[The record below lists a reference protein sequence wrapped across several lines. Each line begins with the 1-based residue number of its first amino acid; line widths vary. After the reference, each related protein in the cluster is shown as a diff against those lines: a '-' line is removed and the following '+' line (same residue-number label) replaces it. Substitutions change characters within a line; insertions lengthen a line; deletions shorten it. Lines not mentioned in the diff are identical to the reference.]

1 MKATVLLAKQITSVN
16 TLLHH
21 ALDDLSPHAWTSRL
35 LRGENML
42 GFIVWHVP
50 RMQDHTVQT
59 WIRGVPEVVHAE
71 RWAHWRDLRPLGAG
85 LGIPLAEAD
94 RIAQCVEPADVL
106 AYADAVLHEILNW
119 LATLTDDDLEYIPD
133 ARQHLAP
140 YPEYQTA
147 GHHAETDEL
156 LDLPIWRL
164 LSGPCFGHVRG
175 HLGEL
180 ALLKSQ
186 LRTNR

>member
-1 MKATVLLAKQITSVN
+1 MKATALLAKQVTGVN

-21 ALDDLSPHAWTSRL
+21 AADDLIQHEWTSRPV
-35 LRGENML
+35 RGENMP
-42 GFIVWHVP
+42 GFMVWHVP

-59 WIRGVPEVVHAE
+59 WIRGVPEVVHDE
-71 RWAHWRDLRPLGAG
+71 RWAHWHDLQPLGAG
-85 LGIPLAEAD
+85 LGIPLEEAD
-94 RIAQCVEPADVL
+94 RIARCVQPAEVL
-106 AYADAVLHEILNW
+106 AYADVVLREILSW
-119 LATLTDDDLEYIPD
+119 LATLTDDDLEYIPP

-164 LSGPCFGHVRG
+164 LSGPCIGHVRG

-180 ALLKSQ
+180 ALLKAQ
-186 LRTNR
+186 LRASG